1 MILLIKALSASYQIE
16 KEENDEYWYDNL
28 LQYVKLSLLVPLY
41 DFVKLLFMK
50 NKEFVCHHIY
60 TYMTFVWT
68 YNVMNVL

>member
-41 DFVKLLFMK
+41 D
-50 NKEFVCHHIY
+50 
-60 TYMTFVWT
+60 
-68 YNVMNVL
+68 